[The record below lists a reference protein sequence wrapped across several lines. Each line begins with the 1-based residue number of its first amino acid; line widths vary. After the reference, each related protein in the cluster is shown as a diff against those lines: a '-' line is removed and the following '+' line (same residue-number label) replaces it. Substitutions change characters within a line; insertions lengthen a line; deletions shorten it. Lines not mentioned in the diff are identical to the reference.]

1 MYNLLMTVLMAV
13 SINADS
19 WKSSLPV
26 VLFGMVG
33 IFIVIG
39 VIVLLTYLLNKVT
52 SKSSKNKDKNK
63 DE

>member
-19 WKSSLPV
+19 WKNSLPV

-39 VIVLLTYLLNKVT
+39 VIVL
-52 SKSSKNKDKNK
+52 
-63 DE
+63 

>member
-52 SKSSKNKDKNK
+52 SKSSKKKDKNK

>member
-1 MYNLLMTVLMAV
+1 MYNLLMTVLIAV

-26 VLFGMVG
+26 VLFCMVG

-52 SKSSKNKDKNK
+52 SKSSKKKDKNK

>member
-19 WKSSLPV
+19 WKNSLPV

>member
-1 MYNLLMTVLMAV
+1 MYNLIMTVLMAV

-19 WKSSLPV
+19 WKNSLPV
-26 VLFGMVG
+26 VIFGMVG

-52 SKSSKNKDKNK
+52 SKSSKKKDKNK

>member
-19 WKSSLPV
+19 WKNSLPV
-26 VLFGMVG
+26 VIFGMVG

-52 SKSSKNKDKNK
+52 SKSSKKNDKNK

>member
-19 WKSSLPV
+19 WKSTLPV

-52 SKSSKNKDKNK
+52 SKSSKKKDKNK

>member
-1 MYNLLMTVLMAV
+1 MYNLLMTVLMAL

-19 WKSSLPV
+19 WKSTLPV

-52 SKSSKNKDKNK
+52 SKSSKKKDKNK

>member
-1 MYNLLMTVLMAV
+1 MYNLFMSILMAV

-19 WKSSLPV
+19 WKNSLPV

-52 SKSSKNKDKNK
+52 SKTSKKKDKKK

>member
-19 WKSSLPV
+19 WKSTLPV
-26 VLFGMVG
+26 VVFGMVG

-52 SKSSKNKDKNK
+52 SKSSKKKDKNK

>member
-1 MYNLLMTVLMAV
+1 MYNLFMSILMAV

-19 WKSSLPV
+19 WRTSLPV

-52 SKSSKNKDKNK
+52 SKIPKKKDKKK

>member
-1 MYNLLMTVLMAV
+1 MYNLLMTVLMAL

-52 SKSSKNKDKNK
+52 SKSSKKKDKNK

>member
-1 MYNLLMTVLMAV
+1 MYNLLMTVLMAL
-13 SINADS
+13 SINAYS
-19 WKSSLPV
+19 WKNSLPV

-52 SKSSKNKDKNK
+52 SKSSKKKDKNK

>member
-1 MYNLLMTVLMAV
+1 MYNLFMSILMAV
-13 SINADS
+13 SIIADS
-19 WKSSLPV
+19 WRTSLPV

-52 SKSSKNKDKNK
+52 SKIPKKKDKKK

>member
-19 WKSSLPV
+19 WKSTLPV
-26 VLFGMVG
+26 VIFGMVG

-52 SKSSKNKDKNK
+52 SKSSKKKDKNK

>member
-19 WKSSLPV
+19 WKTSLLV

-52 SKSSKNKDKNK
+52 SKSSKKKDKNK

>member
-26 VLFGMVG
+26 VIFGMVG

-52 SKSSKNKDKNK
+52 SKSSKKNDKNR

>member
-19 WKSSLPV
+19 WKNSLPV

-52 SKSSKNKDKNK
+52 SKFSKKKDKNK

>member
-19 WKSSLPV
+19 WKNSLPV

-52 SKSSKNKDKNK
+52 SKSSKKKDKNK

>member
-1 MYNLLMTVLMAV
+1 MAV

-19 WKSSLPV
+19 WKNSLPV

-52 SKSSKNKDKNK
+52 SKSSKKKDKNK

>member
-19 WKSSLPV
+19 WKSTLPV
-26 VLFGMVG
+26 VIFGMVG

-52 SKSSKNKDKNK
+52 SKSFKKKDKNK